1 VKDAAVVR
9 RCRLAGA
16 GQAVDEVL
24 TYRGLVSTTMDG
36 DIEDGVRSAPGGWR
50 INPRPEGLSLPVLVR
65 YEDPAGIVF
74 LQASSLVAVL
84 GRSSAISALGGLKTW
99 IRPQRRRTTPPP
111 VAHALSLRREGWS
124 SFEWPPSFNASDL
137 VAAPPDL
144 DEQRE
149 GGGE

>member
-24 TYRGLVSTTMDG
+24 TCCGLVSTAKAAKALTMDG
-36 DIEDGVRSAPGGWR
+36 DIEDGARSAPGGWR
-50 INPRPEGLSLPVLVR
+50 INPRPEGLPLPALVR
-65 YEDPAGIVF
+65 YGDPAGIVF

-111 VAHALSLRREGWS
+111 L
-124 SFEWPPSFNASDL
+124 
-137 VAAPPDL
+137 
-144 DEQRE
+144 
-149 GGGE
+149 